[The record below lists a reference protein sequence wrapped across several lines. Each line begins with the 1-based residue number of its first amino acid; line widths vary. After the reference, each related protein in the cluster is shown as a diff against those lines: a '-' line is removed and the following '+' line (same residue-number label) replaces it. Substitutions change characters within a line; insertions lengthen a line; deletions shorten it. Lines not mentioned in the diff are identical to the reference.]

1 MTDKLQDAADK
12 KIQKELAE
20 ILAEAKEKKIEV
32 AGGYNNVES
41 IRALIDRVEATRPK
55 VEKKK

>member
-1 MTDKLQDAADK
+1 MTDKLQEAADK
-12 KIQKELAE
+12 KIAKELAD

-41 IRALIDRVEATRPK
+41 IRALIDRVEASKPK
-55 VEKKK
+55 AVKTK